1 MSKRMLGRQVY
12 RGDAAQPVRTVA
24 EQFGARSASQVIQY
38 SAQSADGIGT
48 SDQGSQI
55 GGRDG
60 IGRDRLN
67 PHRIGP
73 VPACFGNC
81 ALANPFGLCEQASS
95 TTAESGDTYPRT
107 RPPSIG
113 ITAPV
118 T

>member
-12 RGDAAQPVRTVA
+12 RGDAAQPVRIVA

-38 SAQSADGIGT
+38 SAQSADDIGT
-48 SDQGSQI
+48 SDQRSRI

-73 VPACFGNC
+73 VPACFGNY
-81 ALANPFGLCEQASS
+81 ALANPFGVCEQLLVQGSRARQ
-95 TTAESGDTYPRT
+95 GDARGNWPALGRLQFH
-107 RPPSIG
+107 
-113 ITAPV
+113 
-118 T
+118 